1 MNVDIVA
8 EEHNFWASFTVANLY
23 NLYNLLTTDPEKLL
37 RIVEEPPIT
46 NPGQE
51 RVYNYLRQYISL
63 LPNDKLQVFLRFIT
77 GSTGMPTYLRVT
89 YNTLMELPDDQ

>member
-23 NLYNLLTTDPEKLL
+23 NLYNLLTTDLEKLL

-46 NPGQE
+46 NPG
-51 RVYNYLRQYISL
+51 
-63 LPNDKLQVFLRFIT
+63 
-77 GSTGMPTYLRVT
+77 
-89 YNTLMELPDDQ
+89 